1 MRYTVNCLKS
11 AKYFQLIIALLLSFV
26 TPPTNVAAA
35 EGVVQVE
42 LTPQYSQISRTGESF
57 LMGVKFSIKPGW
69 HIYWKNPGDS
79 GAPPAFQWAESR
91 FLSFSEPYWPPPK
104 TMMAGPFMNIGYEK
118 RVTIPIKVNFK
129 GTNNDVPPSIPIDGH
144 VEYLACKE
152 ECIPGSSELHLDLTL
167 GDISIPSEFEADVN
181 DAYEKSAHETPI
193 QLIGEVSNNTIH
205 ILIPENLRTFL
216 PEFLPYDSGVV
227 DLVHPPRTAIENHIS
242 LQLDNM
248 IISKYKTALK
258 TDENSSILDI
268 TGSQLKGDLVLNDD
282 RAVSVAVNLAVDPA
296 PNTPLAAETSHSTTV
311 KTTDNLA
318 KPVSGGLFLLC
329 LYALIGGIILNCMP
343 CVFPVIGIKVL
354 QFTNCCHGDKKVLL
368 RHGISFSSGIIVSMW
383 LLSGILII
391 LREIGAHTGWGFQ
404 LQYPP
409 FVLVLIFL
417 FSLLSAHLLGMVTF
431 GEQLQVTAA
440 KVDGGKGLF
449 GSFSSGVL
457 ATLVATPCS
466 APFMG
471 TAIGAALTLPG
482 WQGFL
487 IFTALGLGVSLPFLL
502 LCAFPETMYWLPK
515 PGPWME
521 VLKELLAFPL
531 LATVIWLLYVL
542 GIQTNLHQ
550 VIFTLGGI
558 LCCVLGFF
566 LREKMEN
573 TRWYPGAKLLVFYSL
588 VGTGLYFASFDVMR
602 NTHTTKKIRAG
613 ESSSIWHPY
622 DKLEIARLQAAER
635 PVFIDFTAAWCITCQ
650 LNKKTVLESK
660 DILKAFESFGVTL
673 FRADWTSSDDEI
685 TKALS
690 ELGRQSVPVNVLIWK
705 NNQYIFPTVLTKD
718 TILSKLSELHQ
729 DDQRLPSSVSDA
741 GINKH

>member
-1 MRYTVNCLKS
+1 V
-11 AKYFQLIIALLLSFV
+11 
-26 TPPTNVAAA
+26 AA

-57 LMGVKFSIKPGW
+57 IMGVKFSIKPGW
-69 HIYWKNPGDS
+69 HIYWRNPGDS
-79 GAPPAFQWAESR
+79 GAPPAFQWTESR

-104 TMMAGPFMNIGYEK
+104 TMMVGPFINIGYEK
-118 RVTIPIKVNFK
+118 KVTIPIMVNFK
-129 GTNNDVPPSIPIDGH
+129 GSTDVSPTSIPIDGH

-167 GDISIPSEFEADVN
+167 GDISIPSDFEAEVN
-181 DAYEKSAHETPI
+181 DSYDRSAHETPI
-193 QLIGEVSNNTIH
+193 QLMGEVSNNTIH
-205 ILIPENLRTFL
+205 VLIPEKLRPFL
-216 PEFLPYDSGVV
+216 PIFLPHDSGII
-227 DLVHPPRTAIENHIS
+227 DLAHPPKNSVENHIS
-242 LQLDNM
+242 VKLDNS
-248 IISKYKTALK
+248 ITEKYNAALK
-258 TDENSSILDI
+258 EDEYSSILDF
-268 TGSQLKGDLVLNDD
+268 TGHSLKGDVVLNDG
-282 RAVSVAVNLAVDPA
+282 RAVSVSVNLAVDTA
-296 PNTPLAAETSHSTTV
+296 PDLPLQTEVPDSTPIE
-311 KTTDNLA
+311 TTDNDTVPA
-318 KPVSGGLFLLC
+318 TRGLFLLC

-343 CVFPVIGIKVL
+343 CVFPIIGIKVL
-354 QFTNCCHGDKKVLL
+354 QFTNCCHGDRRVILK
-368 RHGISFSSGIIVSMW
+368 HGISFSGGIIVSMW
-383 LLSGILII
+383 ILSGILIL
-391 LREIGAHTGWGFQ
+391 LRELGTHTGWGFQ

-417 FSLLSAHLLGMVTF
+417 FSFLSAHLLGMVTF
-431 GEQLQVTAA
+431 GEQLQITAA
-440 KVDGGKGLF
+440 RVDGGKGLF

-471 TAIGAALTLPG
+471 TAIGAALTLPD
-482 WQGFL
+482 WQGLL

-502 LCAFPETMYWLPK
+502 LCAFPEATYWLPK

-550 VIFTLGGI
+550 VIFTLGG
-558 LCCVLGFF
+558 LLSCVLGFF

-573 TRWYPGAKLLVFYSL
+573 ARWHPGARLLIFYIL
-588 VGTGLYFASFDVMR
+588 LGTGLYFATFDL
-602 NTHTTKKIRAG
+602 IRSTNSTRIIRSG
-613 ESSSIWHPY
+613 EFTPLWRPY
-622 DKLEIARLQAAER
+622 DKLEIARLQAADR

-690 ELGRQSVPVNVLIWK
+690 ELGRQSVPVNVLLWK
-705 NNQYIFPTVLTKD
+705 KKQYIFPTVLTKD
-718 TILSKLSELHQ
+718 AILLKLTELQ
-729 DDQRLPSSVSDA
+729 EE
-741 GINKH
+741 